1 MNEMATS
8 PMLRISSN
16 ISRWR
21 FHANLNFMACL
32 LQYYWINESVQSDQ
46 NDHNYCRSHSVDTQ
60 KFLIILWSTE
70 YCLEKLYSK
79 NFKKKDSFADGSWKN

>member
-8 PMLRISSN
+8 PMLRFSSN

-46 NDHNYCRSHSVDTQ
+46 NDHNYRRSHSVDTQ

-70 YCLEKLYSK
+70 YCLGKLYSK
-79 NFKKKDSFADGSWKN
+79 NFKKKDSFVDGSWKN